1 MQHTIS
7 LVTFKGCQSTMDFR
21 DVLEALIDARKIFA
35 RIEMIV
41 TPSADR
47 AAEFG
52 LYGSP
57 TVLIDGHEYQRE
69 RRGPAGFY

>member
-1 MQHTIS
+1 
-7 LVTFKGCQSTMDFR
+7 VTFKGCQSTMDFR
-21 DVLEALIDARKIFA
+21 DLVEKLIDARMIDA

-47 AAEFG
+47 AAELG
-52 LYGSP
+52 LRGSP
-57 TVLIDGHEYQRE
+57 TIIIDGREYQHE

>member
-1 MQHTIS
+1 VNTVSI
-7 LVTFKGCQSTMDFR
+7 VTFKGCQSTMDFR
-21 DVLEALIDARKIFA
+21 DMLENLIDQGIIAARVS
-35 RIEMIV
+35 MTV

-47 AAEFG
+47 AAELG

-57 TVLIDGHEYQRE
+57 TILLDGREYQRD

>member
-1 MQHTIS
+1 MHSVT

-21 DVLEALIDARKIFA
+21 ELAERVIDDASIDARV
-35 RIEMIV
+35 EMV
-41 TPSADR
+41 LTPSAER
-47 AAEFG
+47 ADELG

-57 TVLIDGHEYQRE
+57 TVLVDGVEVQRE